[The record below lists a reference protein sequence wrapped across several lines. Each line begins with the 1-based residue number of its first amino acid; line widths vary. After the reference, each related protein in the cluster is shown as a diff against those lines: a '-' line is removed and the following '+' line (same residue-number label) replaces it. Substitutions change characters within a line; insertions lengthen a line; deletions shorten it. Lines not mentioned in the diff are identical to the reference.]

1 MRAASK
7 RARQKAPD
15 HLSSSLRTDTKVQ
28 IETIKAY
35 HVVQPFVDGPYRMSK
50 GRVADAFD
58 AVIVAVTSDSGLTGW
73 GEMAPLGNF
82 YSAAFPAGTRAGV
95 PEIGPH
101 LIGQDPRGLASIGR
115 LMDTVFKGHPYIKS
129 PLDMACWDLAAR
141 AADVPLVTLL
151 GGKESDTAELYKV
164 VTHGT
169 VDQMAALAERIV
181 KDGFHR
187 LQVKVGGNVRDDI
200 ERVTAVAGSVPKG
213 TVIFCDANAGWTP
226 YQARQFADAT
236 RAIDYTFEQPCTTID
251 ENMSVR
257 RMLDKPMVLD
267 ESVTSLEEMLEIHR
281 RGAADGLT
289 LKISRLGGITKTQL
303 IRDVAVDLGFMITVE
318 DTGGAEIDTAAM
330 AHLSLSTPEERRL
343 HAIAFHEWVTVRT
356 ASNMPPVTGSRMGI
370 PDGPGLGIDVV
381 PDLLG
386 KPFFEIGR

>member
-1 MRAASK
+1 MA
-7 RARQKAPD
+7 
-15 HLSSSLRTDTKVQ
+15 
-28 IETIKAY
+28 ET
-35 HVVQPFVDGPYRMSK
+35 YR
-50 GRVADAFD
+50 
-58 AVIVAVTSDSGLTGW
+58 
-73 GEMAPLGNF
+73 
-82 YSAAFPAGTRAGV
+82 
-95 PEIGPH
+95 
-101 LIGQDPRGLASIGR
+101 
-115 LMDTVFKGHPYIKS
+115 
-129 PLDMACWDLAAR
+129 
-141 AADVPLVTLL
+141 
-151 GGKESDTAELYKV
+151 V

-169 VDQMAALAERIV
+169 LDQMAALAKRIISE
-181 KDGFHR
+181 GCRR
-187 LQVKVGGNVRDDI
+187 LQVKVGGNVHDDI
-200 ERVTAVAGSVPKG
+200 ERVTAVASAVPKG

-236 RAIDYTFEQPCTTID
+236 RGIDYTFEQPCTTLD

-289 LKISRLGGITKTQL
+289 LKISRLGGVTRTRQ

-330 AHLSLSTPEERRL
+330 AHLSLSTPAERRL

-356 ASNMPPVTGSRMGI
+356 ASNKPPVTGSRMGI

-386 KPFFEIGR
+386 KPFFEIGG

>member
-1 MRAASK
+1 MRVASNSGHR
-7 RARQKAPD
+7 RADPPQHLETTDRQ
-15 HLSSSLRTDTKVQ
+15 VQ
-28 IETIKAY
+28 IKTIKAY
-35 HVVQPFVDGPYRMSK
+35 RVVQPFVDGPYRMSK
-50 GRVADAFD
+50 GRVADCFD
-58 AVIVAVTSDSGLTGW
+58 AVIVAITSDSGVTGW

-95 PEIGPH
+95 IEIAPH
-101 LIGQDPRGLASIGR
+101 LIGQDPRGLAGIGR

-129 PLDMACWDLAAR
+129 ALDMACWDLAAR
-141 AADVPLVTLL
+141 AADVPLVTML
-151 GGKESDTAELYKV
+151 GGRESDMAETYRV

-169 VDQMAALAERIV
+169 LDQMAALAKRIIAQ
-181 KDGFHR
+181 GCRR
-187 LQVKVGGNVRDDI
+187 LQVKVGGNVHEDI
-200 ERVTAVAGSVPKG
+200 ERVSAVASAVPKG

-236 RAIDYTFEQPCTTID
+236 RGIDYTFEQPCTTIE

-267 ESVTSLEEMLEIHR
+267 ESVISLEAMLEIHR
-281 RGAADGLT
+281 LGAADGLT
-289 LKISRLGGITKTQL
+289 LKISRLGGVTRTRQ

-356 ASNMPPVTGSRMGI
+356 ASNAPPVTGSHMGI

-386 KPFFEIGR
+386 KPFLEIG

>member
-1 MRAASK
+1 MKIKS
-7 RARQKAPD
+7 
-15 HLSSSLRTDTKVQ
+15 
-28 IETIKAY
+28 IKAY
-35 HVVQPFVDGPYRMSK
+35 HVVQPFADGPYRMSK
-50 GRVADAFD
+50 GRVADCFD
-58 AVIVAVTSDSGLTGW
+58 AVIVAITSDSGVTGW

-95 PEIGPH
+95 PEIAPH
-101 LIGQDPRGLASIGR
+101 LIGHDPRGLAGICR
-115 LMDTVFKGHPYIKS
+115 LMDTVFKGHPYIKAA
-129 PLDMACWDLAAR
+129 LDMACWDLAAR
-141 AADVPLVTLL
+141 AADAPLVTML
-151 GGKESDTAELYKV
+151 GGRESETAELYRV

-169 VDQMAALAERIV
+169 IDQMAALAKRIV
-181 KDGFHR
+181 AEGYHR
-187 LQVKVGGNVRDDI
+187 LQVKVGGNVREDI
-200 ERVTAVAGSVPKG
+200 ERVTAVASAVPKD

-236 RAIDYTFEQPCTTID
+236 RGIDYTFEQPCTTIE

-267 ESVTSLEEMLEIHR
+267 ESVTSLGEMLEIHR

-289 LKISRLGGITKTQL
+289 LKISRLGGVTQTRL

-356 ASNMPPVTGSRMGI
+356 ATNKPPVTGSRLGI
-370 PDGPGLGIDVV
+370 PDGPGLGIDVD
-381 PDLLG
+381 PSLLG
-386 KPFFEIGR
+386 KPFFEIGSR